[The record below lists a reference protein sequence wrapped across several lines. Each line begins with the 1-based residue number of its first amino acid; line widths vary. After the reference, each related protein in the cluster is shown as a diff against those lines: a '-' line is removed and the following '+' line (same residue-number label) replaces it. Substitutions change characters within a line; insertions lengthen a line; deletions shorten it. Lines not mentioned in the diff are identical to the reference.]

1 MAKPVVHTVKKG
13 ETLGKIAKKYGAKD
27 WKYIYNAPA
36 NAKFR
41 KTRPDPNT
49 IEPGD
54 KIVIPP
60 TKAMVEGKYSKDM
73 PRMSISINA
82 DKALVFVQQKWA
94 YVWVEKPGVSKW
106 TSKEKKDFHNAADK
120 AIWARWSG
128 KFKLTVSGASDF
140 ARAYK
145 DTVFNVNFDIK
156 YVTSGGHWTVTVTK
170 VPKGSKSP
178 TSSVDWNGQKIKLD
192 SEDTK
197 LKDLRGTGK
206 KEDKQSPF
214 AHEFGHAVGNSKH
227 GPAAHGDE
235 YKAGHA
241 NFADK
246 ESMMNIGNQL
256 KKRHADHLIL
266 ELNKMIKDTTWTVKS
281 VG

>member
-1 MAKPVVHTVKKG
+1 MADRVHTVKKG
-13 ETLGKIAKKYGAKD
+13 DTLSKIAKKYGIKSAKALYD
-27 WKYIYNAPA
+27 DPA

-41 KTRPDPNT
+41 KLRPNPDL

-54 KIVIPP
+54 KVTIPP
-60 TKAMVEGKYSKDM
+60 TPASVKSNHTKDM
-73 PRMSISINA
+73 PRMSIDVNG
-82 DKALVFVQQKWA
+82 DKALIFVQQKWE
-94 YVWVEKPGVSKW
+94 YTFVEQAGVSKW
-106 TSKEKKDFHNAADK
+106 TSKEKTDFHTAADK
-120 AIWARWSG
+120 SIWARWSG
-128 KFKLTVSGASDF
+128 KFKLTCTGKSDF
-140 ARAYK
+140 ARAFK
-145 DTVFNVNFDIK
+145 DTVFNVSFDIK
-156 YVTSGGHWTVTVTK
+156 NVKSGGHWKVTVTK

-178 TSSVDWNGQKIKLD
+178 TSSVNWGNQTIKLD

-197 LKDLRGTGK
+197 LKDLLKTGK
-206 KEDKQSPF
+206 DKDKQSPF

-235 YKAGHA
+235 YKAGAA

-246 ESMMNIGNQL
+246 KSMMNIGTEL
-256 KKRHADHLIL
+256 RKRHADHLIG

>member
-1 MAKPVVHTVKKG
+1 MPKDLVHTVKRG
-13 ETLGKIAKKYGAKD
+13 ENLSKIAKKYKASN
-27 WKYIYNAPA
+27 WKYIYEDPV

-41 KTRPDPNT
+41 KERPNPNE
-49 IEPGD
+49 IQPGD

-60 TKAMVEGKYSKDM
+60 TPGTVTNKYSKNL
-73 PRMSISINA
+73 PRMSIDIDATKSLI
-82 DKALVFVQQKWA
+82 FVQQKWA
-94 YVWVEKPGVSKW
+94 YVFVEKSGVSKW

-128 KFKLTVSGASDF
+128 KFKLTCSGKSDF

-145 DTVFNVNFDIK
+145 DTVFDVSFDIK
-156 YVTSGGHWTVTVTK
+156 YVKSSGHWTVTVTK

-178 TSSVDWNGQKIKLD
+178 TSSVNWTDQTIALD

-197 LKDLRGTGK
+197 LKDLLGTGK
-206 KEDKQSPF
+206 KKDKQSPF

-235 YKAGHA
+235 YKSSSA

-246 ESMMNIGNQL
+246 KSMMNIGNQL
-256 KKRHADHLIL
+256 RKRHADHLVM
-266 ELNKMIKDTTWTVKS
+266 ELDKMIKDTTWTVKS